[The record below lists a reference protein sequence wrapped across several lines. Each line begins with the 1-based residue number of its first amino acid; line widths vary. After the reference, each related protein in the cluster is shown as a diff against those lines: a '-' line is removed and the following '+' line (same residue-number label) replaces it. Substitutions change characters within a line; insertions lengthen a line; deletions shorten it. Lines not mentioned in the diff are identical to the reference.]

1 MDKKLIKELA
11 KDFVREGDCFIH
23 TEMKNGKQP
32 ETVLSGDLLGVAW
45 GIAAEINRLSEL
57 TQTTF
62 DETAQLIVM
71 MHHETGYKNAW
82 DMLGGEY
89 KEIQGEDWQENWK
102 AEETKRIEREVKNKD
117 VDIANLKKKVKSL
130 ESIIRSQKEN
140 IEATRKEADKRVL
153 EANKTVRKLEHE
165 IRDLIERQKRE

>member
-11 KDFVREGDCFIH
+11 ESFVREGDCFIH
-23 TEMKNGKQP
+23 TEMKNGKRP
-32 ETVLSGDLLGVAW
+32 ETVLSGDLLGIAW

-57 TQTTF
+57 AKTTF
-62 DETAQLIVM
+62 DETTQLILL
-71 MHHETGYKNAW
+71 MHHNTGYKNAR

-117 VDIANLKKKVKSL
+117 VDIANLNKKVKTL